1 MHQKFENWQKCHEPA
16 PISGI
21 MVEPPTLFSRIIEG
35 EIPASFVAKGED
47 WVAFLDI
54 NPRRQGHTLV
64 VPHQQGQRLTDLT
77 SSQLSS
83 LMMGVVEVQNRL
95 GQYFNTTD
103 FSIVVHDGPDAGQEI
118 PHVHIHVIPRT
129 PQDGG
134 RSILSMWPNV
144 SAPGS
149 KEPDFAALSK
159 LAAELSGDE

>member
-1 MHQKFENWQKCHEPA
+1 MT
-16 PISGI
+16 
-21 MVEPPTLFSRIIEG
+21 EPPTLFSRIIEG

-47 WVAFLDI
+47 WTAFLDI

-64 VPHQQGQRLTDLT
+64 VPHQQGQHMSDLT

-95 GQYFNTTD
+95 GQHFNTTD

-134 RSILSMWPNV
+134 RSILSMWPNT
-144 SAPGS
+144 PPIGS
-149 KEPDFAALSK
+149 IEPDFAALSK
-159 LAAELSGDE
+159 LAAELSRGE